1 MELDILIV
9 KKDYEEYN
17 SYISNFPKFS
27 LEMPMS
33 FGRMYGYTIHI
44 LDSGKIELR
53 EGKASNENSNCD
65 IMYVSNCP
73 SELEPVLAKIEHI
86 NSLGKSSWYE
96 VVYFDGNWRCYAGSS
111 TFKDGEKVVKW
122 RYCKDCC

>member
-1 MELDILIV
+1 MAKQKRKLIEKLLFEVYDKGLQMQDCNLTDYYEKILQALNIP
-9 KKDYEEYN
+9 
-17 SYISNFPKFS
+17 F
-27 LEMPMS
+27 
-33 FGRMYGYTIHI
+33 
-44 LDSGKIELR
+44 
-53 EGKASNENSNCD
+53 
-65 IMYVSNCP
+65 VSNCP

-96 VVYFDGNWRCYAGSS
+96 VVYFDEHWRCYAGSD